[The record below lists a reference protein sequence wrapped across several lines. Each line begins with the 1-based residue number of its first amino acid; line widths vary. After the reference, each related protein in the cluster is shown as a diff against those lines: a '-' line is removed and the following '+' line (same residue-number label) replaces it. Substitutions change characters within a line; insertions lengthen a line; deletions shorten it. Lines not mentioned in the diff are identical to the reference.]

1 MKKILQIGTNG
12 QVGWELLRTCSP
24 LGELIGLDYPAVDL
38 SDSAGLRELIRNTKP
53 DIIINAAAYTNV
65 DKAEIEPELARA
77 INAIGPGVLAEEA
90 KKINAVL
97 VHYSTDYVFDGTK
110 GSPCIET
117 DVTNPLN
124 VYGKTKLEGEQAIQS
139 VGGAYLI
146 LRTSWVY
153 SMRQGGFVSKVL
165 QWARQ
170 QEVLRV
176 VDDQIS
182 SPTWARMLAEATALA
197 LAQGRSEPV
206 DYLREKAGLYHLA
219 GSGACSRYEWA
230 QAILELDPQ
239 KSEQKVRQLLPA
251 KSSQFPTPAERP
263 LVSVLDCG
271 KFEQTFGLRLP
282 EWREALKLAM
292 YKRQYNHCKVH
303 L

>member
-38 SDSAGLRELIRNTKP
+38 SDSAGLRELVKNTKP

-90 KKINAVL
+90 KKINAVF

-110 GSPCIET
+110 GSSYIET

-139 VGGAYLI
+139 AGGAYLI

-153 SMRQGGFVSKVL
+153 SMRQGGFVTKVL
-165 QWARQ
+165 QWARE

-182 SPTWARMLAEATALA
+182 SPTWARMLAEATALI
-197 LAQGRSEPV
+197 LAQGRDDPAG
-206 DYLREKAGLYHLA
+206 YIREKAGLYHLA

-230 QAILELDPQ
+230 QKILELDPN
-239 KSEQKVRQLLPA
+239 KDKQKVKRLERA
-251 KSSQFPTPAERP
+251 KSSEFPTPATRP
-263 LVSVLDCG
+263 LVSVLSND
-271 KFEQTFGLRLP
+271 KLEQVFGLRLP
-282 EWREALKLAM
+282 RWQEGLQLTIESS
-292 YKRQYNHCKVH
+292 
-303 L
+303 